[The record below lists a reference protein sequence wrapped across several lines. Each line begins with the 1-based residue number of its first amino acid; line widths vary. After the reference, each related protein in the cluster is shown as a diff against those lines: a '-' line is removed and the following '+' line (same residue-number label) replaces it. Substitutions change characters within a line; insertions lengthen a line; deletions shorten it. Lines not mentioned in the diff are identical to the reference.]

1 MTVKEI
7 RHTTGVACDKPGCTA
22 EVGGE
27 PLPFWEGWEHY
38 DALAVAR
45 GWTIWVGRSQRHYC
59 PDHWPAKG
67 TKMRL
72 SKGGAL

>member
-1 MTVKEI
+1 MTVMTTTY
-7 RHTTGVACDKPGCTA
+7 TTGVACDKPKCTA
-22 EVGGE
+22 KVTGKR
-27 PLPFWEGWEHY
+27 LPYWEGWKHY
-38 DALAVAR
+38 DALAVAQ

-59 PDHWPAKG
+59 PDHGPANG